1 MNVLISNFEKKKK
14 KLEKLDNLA
23 KKLVSNCTEFN
34 INLQKCKPVLSE
46 PMTTT
51 ILYNVIELKQND
63 NMKFYNDSMKLK
75 KKRLMNN

>member
-1 MNVLISNFEKKKK
+1 MNALISNLERKKK
-14 KLEKLDNLA
+14 KLEKLGNLV
-23 KKLVSNCTEFN
+23 KKLVSNCTESN

-51 ILYNVIELKQND
+51 ISYNVIELKLND

-75 KKRLMNN
+75 KKKLMNN